1 MPTTKPTARET
12 QDDIAVDALELLTAD
27 HEEVTQLFD
36 DYEQLAT
43 SDADDETRQE
53 LAEQIC
59 MMLSVHAAIEEE
71 IFYPAVRESI
81 EDEDLVEE
89 AENEHQQVRDLITQ
103 IQSADPADEDYDDQ
117 VRALAEAVEHH
128 VREEEDEMF
137 AKVRD
142 SDMDLEEIGIEL
154 SDRKAELIAQMEDGD
169 FDDDEDDSR
178 S

>member
-1 MPTTKPTARET
+1 MPTTKPSGRLT

-43 SDADDETRQE
+43 TDADDETRQE

-81 EDEDLVEE
+81 EEDELVEE
-89 AENEHQQVRDLITQ
+89 AETEHQQVRDLITQ

-117 VRALAEAVEHH
+117 VRALAEAVEQH
-128 VREEEDEMF
+128 VRDEEDEMF
-137 AKVRD
+137 PKVRE

-154 SDRKAELIAQMEDGD
+154 SDRKAELIAQLEDGD
-169 FDDDEDDSR
+169 LDEDEDEPR
-178 S
+178 